1 MGLGRCRSNR
11 KSKIKNR
18 KWRLAPRRGPGK
30 MIIVQENIC
39 SDNAYAF
46 GFAWKETSGT

>member
-1 MGLGRCRSNR
+1 LAVAVPIENL
-11 KSKIKNR
+11 KSKIENGISSR
-18 KWRLAPRRGPGK
+18 APRRGK